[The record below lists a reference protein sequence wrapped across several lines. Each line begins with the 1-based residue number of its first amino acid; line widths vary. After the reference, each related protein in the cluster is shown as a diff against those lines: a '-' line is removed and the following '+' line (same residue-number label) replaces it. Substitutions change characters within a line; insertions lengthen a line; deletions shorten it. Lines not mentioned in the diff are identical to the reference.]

1 VNREPELRAA
11 LPAAICQAH
20 KINATNATANTNG
33 RIRMPISALRAKER
47 GLGNAQKEAT
57 PNPVAASDRTLD
69 ATLAV
74 KKMSII
80 GVPHI
85 QP

>member
-1 VNREPELRAA
+1 
-11 LPAAICQAH
+11 
-20 KINATNATANTNG
+20 
-33 RIRMPISALRAKER
+33 MPISALRAKER